1 MKEATI
7 YLEHILESAEAVAE
21 HIQGLTKQDFLKS
34 RKAQDAVLRRLEI
47 IGEATKR
54 LTPEVRNRDAQ
65 IPWREIAGMRDILIH
80 EYFAVDLE
88 LVWKTIKRDVPKLVK
103 RIKLL
108 LDE

>member
-1 MKEATI
+1 M
-7 YLEHILESAEAVAE
+7 
-21 HIQGLTKQDFLKS
+21 
-34 RKAQDAVLRRLEI
+34 RRLEI